1 MPGCAH
7 DRGGRVSDLCGRLS
21 GGDGPRQRLY
31 DAACEL
37 LQAAQR
43 VDHASHV
50 DGLDGVVPGTIGCVE
65 SSLSALARAIEAL
78 QISVN
83 GARRDR
89 FEDLVRALQRA
100 EAACRPARSTAG
112 DQPDRR

>member
-1 MPGCAH
+1 MPCYSH
-7 DRGGRVSDLCGRLS
+7 DRDGRVGDPRGQLS
-21 GGDGPRQRLY
+21 GAMDPDNDLY

-37 LQAAQR
+37 LEAAQR
-43 VDHASHV
+43 FDHASRG

-65 SSLSALARAIEAL
+65 SSLGALARAIEAL
-78 QISVN
+78 QIVD

-100 EAACRPARSTAG
+100 EAACRPARSTAVA
-112 DQPDRR
+112 QPDRR